1 MSPVH
6 PENGSFRKVF
16 SPVIG
21 YSGDYDL
28 LHFVYDL
35 AMWSSLGACKNMTQG
50 KVPLRL
56 ALKNASFSP
65 AYWRVRHLVLI
76 DMQRQC
82 GTATLF
88 RTRAPYERTFP
99 YHQWILDEMNKTGR
113 ARQHL
118 AGPETLH
125 MAHVLR
131 ELDRGY
137 FLGMN
142 TRKTTRPDRQWT
154 QHLYSCQHP
163 HELRT
168 VKNGCSR
175 LEFQDGKRKRTTQRY
190 HGRGTVH
197 SHSLDYLENL
207 HAIGLEQKFS
217 AHLPP
222 EEEPLLRGLVLD
234 GQRDYK
240 KSGWPVREEPSV
252 VDADTQQLQLQH
264 TREDHDL
271 NLRAY
276 VPETM
281 EITKCHEDVTHGHRG
296 VMKYVASYAPK
307 FSDSFAKDW
316 LNDDASDYSV
326 ARRILFDYHPLEP
339 EMWLTLA
346 GNVVQQCWFGGTFRS
361 LVAPWPG
368 MDNKP
373 TFVQQYEDS
382 RWRGE
387 TMTLLEF
394 LRKTNDDGDIIQW
407 LRKKHTHHVVT
418 VAYSAYLACPGRR
431 QTLRNFRADLIR
443 AHKRSNKEYGA
454 AALSVNDF
462 AKQYMGQALPVDS
475 LETFAN
481 QYKTQGEKLIAAD
494 TLSRFNDR
502 YYGQWLAL
510 NVPYRRLEDLLVEE
524 VTDKV
529 NDRYKLF
536 ACALHHAP
544 DYWDDNDALRRDMQ
558 LEAFNESRIETI
570 LSKVKA
576 QKHVVHRYLTGEI
589 DKGEEVHSEDEDSEP
604 CSRTGAATQQPK
616 LKYHQAQKAFGR
628 EIDMRV
634 QEAMK
639 AHNARDDA
647 EREDV
652 EERAREEGSIL
663 AGMGPPGTGKTLV
676 INDKIKKWK
685 KRGARILFA
694 LPTGQLAARMRQVHP
709 DIDVD
714 TCHGAFL
721 LHCEKN
727 ESLPILTQY
736 DLVVIDEISMLS
748 KESFDRI
755 TEMWLAA
762 GKLCCLVVLGDFWQ
776 LPGPHKPPSRA
787 SDSFGWRFVKTISF
801 VKVFR
806 CTDERLGHK
815 VRALRT
821 AVPSMKLLRKIADRR
836 HRAWTNAVPTAYD
849 VLQVLRRTNE
859 KTIVVTCTRKGAAT
873 INALAL
879 QVLFTDRHK
888 QKIGDIPFDYEA
900 NLENYDAR
908 GQIKEGQPPT
918 GAWTPLYEG
927 MRVFL
932 TKNLNKEDDF
942 VNGMSAV
949 VLAYDRRSRALE
961 VRTETGKRLAVYP
974 HTDNIEKC
982 GRVTCYP
989 VRLGYASTVQ
999 KIQGATLDHVTI
1011 YLDRAGCKAAAYVA
1025 LSRVKT
1031 DADYLIAG
1039 RVTPKHFVPAM

>member
-1 MSPVH
+1 M
-6 PENGSFRKVF
+6 
-16 SPVIG
+16 
-21 YSGDYDL
+21 
-28 LHFVYDL
+28 
-35 AMWSSLGACKNMTQG
+35 
-50 KVPLRL
+50 PLRL
-56 ALKNASFSP
+56 ALKNAAFSP
-65 AYWRVRHLVLI
+65 AYWRVRHLGLI

-82 GTATLF
+82 GMATLF

-99 YHQWILDEMNKTGR
+99 YHQWILDEMEKTGR

-118 AGPETLH
+118 AGPETIH

-142 TRKTTRPDRQWT
+142 SRDTTRPNREWT
-154 QHLYSCQHP
+154 QHLYGCEDP
-163 HELRT
+163 CALNT

-197 SHSLDYLENL
+197 SHSLDYLENIN
-207 HAIGLEQKFS
+207 AIGLERKFS

-222 EEEPLLRGLVLD
+222 ETEPFLRGLVLD
-234 GQRDYK
+234 GQRDYT
-240 KSGWPVREEPSV
+240 KSGWPIREEPS
-252 VDADTQQLQLQH
+252 AIGAETQQLQLQH
-264 TREDHDL
+264 TTEDHDMH
-271 NLRAY
+271 LRAY

-307 FSDSFAKDW
+307 FSDSFARDW

-346 GNVVQQCWFGGTFRS
+346 GSLVKQCWFGGTLRDI
-361 LVAPWPG
+361 VAPWPG

-373 TFVQQYEDS
+373 SFVEFYEKS
-382 RWRGE
+382 QWRNE
-387 TMTLLEF
+387 TMTLLDF
-394 LRKTNDDGDIIQW
+394 LRKTNNDGEIIKW
-407 LRKKHTHHVVT
+407 FRRKYTSYVVT
-418 VAYSAYLACPGRR
+418 AAYNAKKLSQPK
-431 QTLRNFRADLIR
+431 QTLRTFREEMMKAHRLFKKEHGTADLAFESFAEQYIG
-443 AHKRSNKEYGA
+443 SNLQIK
-454 AALSVNDF
+454 
-462 AKQYMGQALPVDS
+462 S
-475 LETFAN
+475 LEAFAN
-481 QYKTQGEKLIAAD
+481 DAKTQGEKLIAAD

-502 YYGQWLAL
+502 YYGQWIAL
-510 NVPYRRLEDLLVEE
+510 NVPYRNIDDLLVKEI
-524 VTDKV
+524 TDKV
-529 NDRYKLF
+529 HDRYKFF

-544 DYWDDNDALRRDMQ
+544 SYWDDEDAMKKDMQ
-558 LEAFNESRIETI
+558 LEAMSESRIQTI
-570 LSKVKA
+570 LNKVKA
-576 QKHVVHRYLTGEI
+576 QKHVVHRYLSGQI
-589 DKGEEVHSEDEDSEP
+589 DKAEELDSDTEASDP
-604 CSRTGAATQQPK
+604 CAHNKKVKAK
-616 LKYHQAQKAFGR
+616 LKYHQSQRVFGD
-628 EIDMRV
+628 EIDLGVSLAM
-634 QEAMK
+634 EAR
-639 AHNARDDA
+639 NATDDA
-647 EREDV
+647 EREQI
-652 EERAREEGSIL
+652 EEKARGEGRML
-663 AGMGPPGTGKTLV
+663 AGMGPPGTGKTSV
-676 INDKIKKWK
+676 INDKIKAWK
-685 KRGARILFA
+685 QKGARILFA

-721 LHCEKN
+721 LHCDKN

-736 DLVVIDEISMLS
+736 DLVVIDEVSMLS
-748 KESFDRI
+748 EKSFDRI

-787 SDSFGWRFVKTISF
+787 SDSFGWRFVKIVNF

-821 AVPSMKLLRKIADRR
+821 AVPSKKQLHKIADRH
-836 HRAWTNAVPTAYD
+836 HRAWTTAEPSAYD
-849 VLQVLRRTNE
+849 VLQVFRRTEE

-888 QKIGDIPFDYEA
+888 KQIGKIPFDYES
-900 NLENYDAR
+900 NLENYDLYGKIA
-908 GQIKEGQPPT
+908 EGRAPT
-918 GAWTPLYEG
+918 GNMTPLYVG
-927 MRVFL
+927 MRIFL
-932 TKNLNKEDDF
+932 TRNLNKEDDF
-942 VNGMSAV
+942 VNGMGAK
-949 VLAYDRRSRALE
+949 VLAYDPHSRALE
-961 VRTETGKRLAVYP
+961 VRTDSGNRVAVYP
-974 HTDNIEKC
+974 YTENVDKC

-999 KIQGATLDHVTI
+999 KVQGATLDHVTI
-1011 YLDRAGCKAAAYVA
+1011 FLDRPGCKAAAYVA

-1031 DADYLIAG
+1031 DDDYLIAG
-1039 RVTPKHFVPAM
+1039 KITPRHFVPAM